1 MAVLKALIMFG
12 IDLYYK
18 SLIIYNYAV
27 LESMHNRHTSTVKS
41 CTKFLVFLHDEYQ
54 QHYLNILNF
63 TDQYTNTKQTIL
75 QVLQPDACHLKS
87 NLCLYNYYCFK

>member
-1 MAVLKALIMFG
+1 MAVLKALIMLG

-41 CTKFLVFLHDEYQ
+41 CTKFLVFLHGEYHQ
-54 QHYLNILNF
+54 NITYNFMETTSLLSQSFRIVSADLHHY
-63 TDQYTNTKQTIL
+63 
-75 QVLQPDACHLKS
+75 
-87 NLCLYNYYCFK
+87 